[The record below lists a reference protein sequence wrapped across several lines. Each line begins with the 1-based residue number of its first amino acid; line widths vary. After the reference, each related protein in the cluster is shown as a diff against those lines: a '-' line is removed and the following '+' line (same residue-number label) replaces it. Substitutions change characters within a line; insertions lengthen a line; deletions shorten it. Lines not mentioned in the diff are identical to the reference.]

1 LKGAARSIGAED
13 FADLA
18 AAMEEHAKNENRAAI
33 YARTGELLNALHV
46 LVGNIRSALARRVP
60 AELPSDMPKEMRVS
74 MLRDLRAA
82 LSDMDIKT
90 VNELLLACAAL
101 PAAAKTEM
109 HLTEIEQ
116 RILMFE
122 YDAAIEAIDALL

>member
-1 LKGAARSIGAED
+1 MKSAARSIGAED

-18 AAMEEHAKNENRAAI
+18 AAMEESAKNEDRAAI
-33 YARTGELLNALHV
+33 RARTGELLRTLRV
-46 LVGNIRSALARRVP
+46 LVDDIRSALAQRAP
-60 AELPSDMPKEMRVS
+60 AEPLLDMPREMRVS
-74 MLRDLRAA
+74 KLRDLRAA

-101 PAAAKTEM
+101 PSAVKAEM
-109 HLTEIEQ
+109 NLAEIER